1 MSDYSIY
8 AQRRAKLIEQMQ
20 AGVAVIPTAAERVR
34 NRDAHYP
41 YRFDSYFYYLSG
53 FTEPGAALVLMGG
66 KKSRSILFCRDK
78 DPEREVWDGYRCG
91 PEGARERF
99 GFDES
104 HSLTKL
110 DELMPNLLA
119 DQPALHYAMGT
130 DEQWD
135 ARIVG
140 WLNSVRSQARSGVTA
155 PAEIKDV
162 RRILDEMRIIKGEH
176 ELALMR
182 RAAQISTGAH
192 CRAMRATHPGKK
204 EFEIEAELIHE
215 FRRHGAQAPA
225 YMPIVAGGANACV
238 LHYVENSATLKDGD
252 LLLIDAGCELDGYA
266 SDITRTF
273 PVNGRFRGPQKDV
286 YQMVLAAQAAAIAA
300 VKPGNAWDQPH
311 DVALKV
317 LAQGMIDL
325 GLCKGSLDKV
335 LESGDY
341 KRFYMHRTGHWLGLD
356 VHDAGDYKRDG
367 KWRELKPGMVLTVE
381 PGCYVRPAQD
391 VPEKL
396 WNIGVRIEDD
406 VLVTAKGQEVL
417 TSAAPKKIEDIEK
430 LMQADV
436 A

>member
-140 WLNSVRSQARSGVTA
+140 WLNSVRSQSRNGITA

-381 PGCYVRPAQD
+381 PGCYVRPAED